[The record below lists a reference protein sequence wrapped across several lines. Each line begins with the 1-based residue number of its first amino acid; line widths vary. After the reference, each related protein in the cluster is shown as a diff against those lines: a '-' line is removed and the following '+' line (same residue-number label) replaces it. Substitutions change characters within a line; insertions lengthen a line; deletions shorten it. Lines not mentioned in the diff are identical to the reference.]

1 MGSGGAEKVVAEIS
15 DFLAGISAGRVFVIG
30 VSTGI
35 DSSVVLTICSRI
47 PHATIHA
54 YFMFDTATPETDFT
68 DLAELEKRSGVKVE
82 RIDISPIERAY
93 EETLDGRPDRK
104 VSGNLKARI
113 RMSIL
118 YYFANLYSGI
128 VVGTTNRS
136 EYLTGYF
143 TKFGDGACDV
153 EPIIHLYK
161 DEIRAVAKHLNL
173 PDHIVKKSPSA
184 GLWPG
189 QTDEAE
195 LGMTYDQLDGELR
208 KLEGG
213 ESSVKISK
221 TVMDMMVSSEHKRKM
236 PPSLLD
242 RR

>member
-1 MGSGGAEKVVAEIS
+1 MGSGGAEKVVSEIS
-15 DFLAGISAGRVFVIG
+15 DFLAGVSAGRVFVIG
-30 VSTGI
+30 ASTGI

-47 PHATIHA
+47 PHATIHG
-54 YFMFDTATPETDFT
+54 YFMFDEATPETDFA
-68 DLAELEKRSGVKVE
+68 DLSELEKSSGVKVE
-82 RIDISPIERAY
+82 RIDISPIEKAY

-104 VSGNLKARI
+104 VAGNLKARI

-153 EPIIHLYK
+153 EPVIHLYK
-161 DEIRAVAKHLNL
+161 DEIRALAKHLNL
-173 PDHIVKKSPSA
+173 PDHIMKKSPSA

-208 KLEGG
+208 KLEGV
-213 ESSVKISK
+213 ESGGKNF
-221 TVMDMMVSSEHKRKM
+221 
-236 PPSLLD
+236 
-242 RR
+242 